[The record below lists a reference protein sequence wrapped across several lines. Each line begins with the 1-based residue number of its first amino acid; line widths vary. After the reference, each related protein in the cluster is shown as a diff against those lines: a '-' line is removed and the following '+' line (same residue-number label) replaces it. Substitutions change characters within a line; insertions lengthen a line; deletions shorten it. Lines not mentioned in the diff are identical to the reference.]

1 LLDGG
6 TAEQCGWL
14 KDRFGLS
21 WQIVPK
27 VLAEMMADP
36 DRVRSKRTSDAMLT
50 MVKID
55 IAGLEA
61 ARAGSAP

>member
-1 LLDGG
+1 
-6 TAEQCGWL
+6 
-14 KDRFGLS
+14 
-21 WQIVPK
+21 
-27 VLAEMMADP
+27 MMADP
-36 DRVRSKRTSDAMLT
+36 DRVRSKRTSDAMLK